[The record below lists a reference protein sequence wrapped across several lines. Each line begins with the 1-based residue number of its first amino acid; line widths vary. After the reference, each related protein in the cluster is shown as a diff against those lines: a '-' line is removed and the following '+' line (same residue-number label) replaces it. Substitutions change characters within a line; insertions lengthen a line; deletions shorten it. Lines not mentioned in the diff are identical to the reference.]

1 MKKLL
6 KIVLLS
12 SVPLVMFSCYY
23 DEFPEEIEATIP
35 ELPEEQ
41 VVSFSTDITP
51 IFVKYACTDCHS
63 PNTSGQ
69 NPDLTPGREYNSL
82 VPAYVTAG
90 DPDNSLLY
98 TKLKGGHK
106 PLTTDELALLNKW
119 IKDGAENN

>member
-23 DEFPEEIEATIP
+23 DEFPEEIEASIP
-35 ELPEEQ
+35 EIPEEQ
-41 VVSFSTDITP
+41 VVSFNDDITP
-51 IFVKYACTDCHS
+51 IFVDYNCTECHS
-63 PNTSGQ
+63 PGGQ

-90 DPDNSLLY
+90 DPDNSKLY
-98 TKLKGGHK
+98 TQLAGGHRNVDA
-106 PLTTDELALLNKW
+106 TSIALIKKW
-119 IKDGAENN
+119 ITDGAENN